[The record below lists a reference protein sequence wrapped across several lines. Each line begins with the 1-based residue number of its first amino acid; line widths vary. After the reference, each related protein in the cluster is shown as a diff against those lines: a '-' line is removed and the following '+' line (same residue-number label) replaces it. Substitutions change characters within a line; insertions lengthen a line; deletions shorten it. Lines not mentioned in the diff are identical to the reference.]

1 MNVAVLEVKNVSFRY
16 GNGPWILKD
25 VSMEVEQGE
34 RVVILGP
41 SGYGKSTLAKIIAGY
56 LEPLSGKVLWNNHD
70 LPQNCFCPIQ
80 LIYQHPEKA
89 LNPRWKMKKSLFEA
103 GEPSEEVL
111 RQIGIQ
117 EKWYDRWPNELSGG
131 ELQRFC
137 VARVLKPETR
147 LLIADEMT
155 TMLDALNQAHI
166 WNFILE
172 YAEKHGMSIIAIT
185 HNKFLAEKL
194 ATRIISIP
202 DINHIEANQ
211 DDF

>member
-1 MNVAVLEVKNVSFRY
+1 VAVLEVKNVSFRY
-16 GNGPWILKD
+16 GNGPWILND

-211 DDF
+211 DDL

>member
-1 MNVAVLEVKNVSFRY
+1 MNVSVLEVKNVSFRY

-111 RQIGIQ
+111 SQVGIK

-194 ATRIISIP
+194 ATRIIRIP

-211 DDF
+211 NDL

>member
-56 LEPLSGKVLWNNHD
+56 LEPLSGKVLWNNQA

-103 GEPSEEVL
+103 GEPGEEVL
-111 RQIGIQ
+111 RQVGIQ

-147 LLIADEMT
+147 ILIADEMT

-202 DINHIEANQ
+202 EINHIEANQ
-211 DDF
+211 NDL

>member
-1 MNVAVLEVKNVSFRY
+1 MAVLEVKNVSFRY

-56 LEPLSGKVLWNNHD
+56 LEPLSGKVLWNNHT

-103 GEPSEEVL
+103 GEPSKEVL
-111 RQIGIQ
+111 SQVGIQ

-211 DDF
+211 DDL

>member
-1 MNVAVLEVKNVSFRY
+1 MAVLEVKNVSFRY

-56 LEPLSGKVLWNNHD
+56 LEPLSSKVLWNNHD

-211 DDF
+211 DDL

>member
-1 MNVAVLEVKNVSFRY
+1 MAVLEVKNVSFRY

-25 VSMEVEQGE
+25 VSMAVEQGE

-211 DDF
+211 DDL

>member
-1 MNVAVLEVKNVSFRY
+1 MAVLEVKNVSFRY

-103 GEPSEEVL
+103 GEASEEVL
-111 RQIGIQ
+111 RQVGIK

-211 DDF
+211 DDL

>member
-1 MNVAVLEVKNVSFRY
+1 VNVAVLEVKNVSFRY

-211 DDF
+211 DDL

>member
-1 MNVAVLEVKNVSFRY
+1 MAVLEVKNVSFRY

-89 LNPRWKMKKSLFEA
+89 LNPRWQMKKSLFEA

-211 DDF
+211 DDL

>member
-1 MNVAVLEVKNVSFRY
+1 MAVLEVKNVSFRY

-111 RQIGIQ
+111 SQVGIK

-185 HNKFLAEKL
+185 HNKFFAEKL

-211 DDF
+211 DDL

>member
-1 MNVAVLEVKNVSFRY
+1 MAVLEVKNVSFRY

-89 LNPRWKMKKSLFEA
+89 LNPRWKMKKSLFES

-211 DDF
+211 DDL

>member
-1 MNVAVLEVKNVSFRY
+1 MAVLEVKNVSFRY

-56 LEPLSGKVLWNNHD
+56 LEPLSGKVLWNNHE
-70 LPQNCFCPIQ
+70 LPQNSFCPIQ

-211 DDF
+211 DDL

>member
-1 MNVAVLEVKNVSFRY
+1 MAVLEVKNVSFRY

-56 LEPLSGKVLWNNHD
+56 LDPLSGKVLWNNHT

-111 RQIGIQ
+111 SQVGIQ

-172 YAEKHGMSIIAIT
+172 YAEKHGMSIISIT

-211 DDF
+211 DDL

>member
-1 MNVAVLEVKNVSFRY
+1 MAVLEVKNVSFRY

-202 DINHIEANQ
+202 DINNI
-211 DDF
+211 

>member
-1 MNVAVLEVKNVSFRY
+1 MAVLEVKNVSFRY

-137 VARVLKPETR
+137 VARVLKSETR

-211 DDF
+211 DDL

>member
-1 MNVAVLEVKNVSFRY
+1 MAVLEVKNVSFRY

-56 LEPLSGKVLWNNHD
+56 LDPLSGKVLWNNHD

-211 DDF
+211 DDL

>member
-1 MNVAVLEVKNVSFRY
+1 MAVLEVKNVSFRY

-103 GEPSEEVL
+103 GEPSEDVL

-211 DDF
+211 DDL

>member
-1 MNVAVLEVKNVSFRY
+1 MAVLEVKNVSFRY

-89 LNPRWKMKKSLFEA
+89 LNPRWKMKKSLFET

-111 RQIGIQ
+111 SQVGIK

-211 DDF
+211 DDL

>member
-56 LEPLSGKVLWNNHD
+56 LDPLSGKVLWNNHT

-111 RQIGIQ
+111 SQVGIQ

-172 YAEKHGMSIIAIT
+172 YAEKHGMSIISIT

-211 DDF
+211 DDL

>member
-1 MNVAVLEVKNVSFRY
+1 MAVLEVKNVSFRY

-56 LEPLSGKVLWNNHD
+56 LEPLSGKVLWNNQA

-103 GEPSEEVL
+103 GEPGEEVL
-111 RQIGIQ
+111 RQVGIQ

-147 LLIADEMT
+147 ILIADEMT

-202 DINHIEANQ
+202 EINHIEANQ
-211 DDF
+211 NDL

>member
-1 MNVAVLEVKNVSFRY
+1 MAVLEVKNVSFRY

-56 LEPLSGKVLWNNHD
+56 LEPLAGKVLWNNHD

-211 DDF
+211 DDL

>member
-1 MNVAVLEVKNVSFRY
+1 MAVLEVKNVRFRY

-211 DDF
+211 DDL

>member
-1 MNVAVLEVKNVSFRY
+1 MAVLEVKNVSFRY

-147 LLIADEMT
+147 ILIADEMT

-211 DDF
+211 DDL

>member
-1 MNVAVLEVKNVSFRY
+1 MAVLEVKNVSFRY

-211 DDF
+211 DYL

>member
-1 MNVAVLEVKNVSFRY
+1 MAVLEVKNVSFRY

-56 LEPLSGKVLWNNHD
+56 LNPLSGKVLWNNHD

-111 RQIGIQ
+111 SQVGIK

-185 HNKFLAEKL
+185 HNKFLAEKI
-194 ATRIISIP
+194 ATRIIRIP

-211 DDF
+211 DDL